1 MLCYSAQ
8 LRKDILEGKKMLP
21 TNIQELKQV
30 SLNESWDDSKFEF
43 MRRSLFPT
51 NEEHDK
57 DISGFYSRDPYV
69 PI

>member
-1 MLCYSAQ
+1 MLCHSAQ
-8 LRKDILEGKKMLP
+8 LRKDILEGKKILP

-30 SLNESWDDSKFEF
+30 SNNENWDNSKYEF
-43 MRRSLFPT
+43 MRRMMFPT
-51 NEEHDK
+51 EAEHDK